1 MRAASGSTHM
11 LYSAAG
17 VTFPS
22 QHGLPPMTTHRLTL
36 STILGSRATA
46 SATLVSG
53 SRVTRTTPGWA
64 PMILMIASTA
74 CA

>member
-1 MRAASGSTHM
+1 M

-22 QHGLPPMTTHRLTL
+22 QQGFPPMTTHRETFDAIDG
-36 STILGSRATA
+36 ILLNA

-53 SRVTRTTPGWA
+53 ARVTMTSPGLA
-64 PMILMIASTA
+64 SIVSMIASAA
-74 CA
+74 CFLPGD